1 MKALVIFFVSIFSV
15 LEIAAQ
21 DKPEGLFINSKA
33 PDFKGIDQSGNA
45 FRLKDAL
52 KQGPVVLVLYRGYW
66 CPYCNRQL
74 KKLQDSMSLINEKGA
89 QLIAV
94 TSERSEGISKTIGK
108 TNATFPILFDEGLQ
122 IVTSYKV
129 KFEVDEKTVSRYKNA
144 GIDLA
149 KINGEKGKIH
159 LPVPAVYIIS
169 KEGTIVY
176 RFFEMDYK
184 KRVSVLEI
192 LDNLK

>member
-1 MKALVIFFVSIFSV
+1 MK
-15 LEIAAQ
+15 
-21 DKPEGLFINSKA
+21 K
-33 PDFKGIDQSGNA
+33 QS
-45 FRLKDAL
+45 
-52 KQGPVVLVLYRGYW
+52 
-66 CPYCNRQL
+66 
-74 KKLQDSMSLINEKGA
+74 
-89 QLIAV
+89 AV
-94 TSERSEGISKTIGK
+94 T
-108 TNATFPILFDEGLQ
+108 
-122 IVTSYKV
+122 
-129 KFEVDEKTVSRYKNA
+129 KNA
-144 GIDLA
+144 EIDLA